1 MKATFSKLP
10 APKKR
15 STSVSSFTY
24 VPIATSSLLSYL
36 FSPTQGCVSAEVQ
49 VSYRPKFKEKKK
61 QRVFLQSECQN
72 RKRKCTFQPDGS
84 SCTSPACLLC
94 GCQHLGQSPVLLLS
108 LWAREPTCSQHK
120 PGTRKDTT
128 LLVGLVSCVLSA
140 VALGCV
146 YGQSFRKQNQPS
158 PSSLSPC

>member
-61 QRVFLQSECQN
+61 QRVFCKVNVKTGRENAPSNL
-72 RKRKCTFQPDGS
+72 TGPAALPL
-84 SCTSPACLLC
+84 PACSAAANTWGRAQC
-94 GCQHLGQSPVLLLS
+94 CCCHCEQENPPAANTRQAHGRTPRS
-108 LWAREPTCSQHK
+108 L
-120 PGTRKDTT
+120 
-128 LLVGLVSCVLSA
+128 
-140 VALGCV
+140 
-146 YGQSFRKQNQPS
+146 
-158 PSSLSPC
+158 